1 MVVQAPVPRRVAR
14 RSNLKMA
21 QHLRRFEILLP
32 LRFNDGKPVPAELLE
47 QTRAELKREFGGLS
61 SESQVIQG
69 FDRDT
74 NGEDKMVRLFAD
86 VADTPENLAFFLTAK
101 ERLKQRFHQEEIWI
115 TTHLIEA
122 I

>member
-1 MVVQAPVPRRVAR
+1 
-14 RSNLKMA
+14 MA

-32 LRFNDGKPVPAELLE
+32 LKFNDGTRVPAELLE
-47 QTRAELKREFGGLS
+47 QTKAELKREFGGLS

-74 NGEDKMVRLFAD
+74 DGEDTMVRLFAD
-86 VADTPENLAFFLTAK
+86 VPDTAENLAFFLTAK
-101 ERLKQRFHQEEIWI
+101 ERLKKRFQQEEIWI
-115 TTHLIEA
+115 TTHQIES